1 MAQRNF
7 AHTMQN
13 MSAMAEQSKTLAGDT
28 AKKAEIVQ
36 KTQKN

>member
-13 MSAMAEQSKTLAGDT
+13 MPARAERSKTLAGDP
-28 AKKAEIVQ
+28 AKKAETVQ
-36 KTQKN
+36 KTQKF